1 MSEEVYAAFSF
12 ALPRPGLALIRI
24 TGELDACSA
33 QQIEERLRQALAP
46 GYPQVIL
53 DLQDLDFI
61 DSTGIR
67 LLVQV
72 VAQKL
77 DPHGV
82 VVVCPRAIV
91 ARRALELV
99 GLTQIMRTVES
110 IEEVLGSGNPLI
122 GEGAE
127 EFDANPRA
135 GALA

>member
-1 MSEEVYAAFSF
+1 MSDDVYAAFSF
-12 ALPRPGLALIRI
+12 ALPRPGLALVRI

-33 QQIEERLRQALAP
+33 QQIEERLRQSLAP
-46 GYPQVIL
+46 GYPQVVL
-53 DLQDLDFI
+53 DLHELDFI

-77 DPHGV
+77 DPHSV
-82 VVVCPRAIV
+82 VVVSPRAIV

-99 GLTQIMRTVES
+99 GLTRIMRTVES
-110 IEEVLGSGNPLI
+110 IEDALGPGSLSRG
-122 GEGAE
+122 GGAE
-127 EFDANPRA
+127 EFGSSPRA

>member
-1 MSEEVYAAFSF
+1 MSDDVYAAFSF
-12 ALPRPGLALIRI
+12 ALPRPGLALVRI

-33 QQIEERLRQALAP
+33 QQIEERMRQSLAP
-46 GYPQVIL
+46 GYPQVIV

-72 VAQKL
+72 VTQKQ
-77 DPHGV
+77 DPLGV
-82 VVVCPRAIV
+82 VVVCPRALV

-99 GLTQIMRTVES
+99 GLTRIMRTVES
-110 IEEVLGSGNPLI
+110 IEDALGSSNPSI
-122 GEGAE
+122 GGGAE
-127 EFDANPRA
+127 EFASNPRT